1 MFSFCQL
8 CIDSIIWKDIYLIKL
23 LYYFMFDKLPI
34 SSKTEKI
41 LTKSLDEPIS
51 VEDANYLINIKGS
64 DLYPLLATA
73 DYLRQEIAGNNV
85 TFINNCNINF
95 TNICTVRC
103 GFCAFGKDADDPEA
117 YILDDEAIL
126 KKAQGAVDKGAHEFC
141 VMGGVLPD
149 ADVEY
154 YEHLLQL
161 LKGEFPNIMIHG
173 FSPTMI
179 KDASVVSGISVED
192 AFERLK
198 SAGLD
203 TLPGTAAEILTDRS
217 REIICPEKV
226 TTQEWIDIVKTA
238 HEVGIPGSATIMYG
252 HVETPEERVEH
263 IDIIRKIQ
271 QETHGF
277 TEFIPMTFMH
287 EYSPIFLEGQ
297 QNLGATGT
305 EDLKLYAVARLM
317 LKDLIPNIQVS
328 WVKMG
333 FRFAQVSLTAGANDL
348 GGTLGGDEL
357 SEASGAPDGVEA
369 SIDTL
374 SNMVRDLGRNPIE
387 RNSKYTEFYPIES
400 KSSDVKIVSK

>member
-1 MFSFCQL
+1 MGYT
-8 CIDSIIWKDIYLIKL
+8 II
-23 LYYFMFDKLPI
+23 MFDKLPI

-51 VEDANYLINIKGS
+51 VEEANYLMNIKGS
-64 DLYPLLATA
+64 DLFPLLATA
-73 DYLRQEIAGNNV
+73 DHLREKIVGNDV

-95 TNICTVRC
+95 TNVCTVRC

-117 YILDDEAIL
+117 YILDDDAIL
-126 KKAQGAVDKGAHEFC
+126 EKARVAADKGAHEFC
-141 VMGGVLPD
+141 LMGGVLPD
-149 ADVEY
+149 ADIEY
-154 YEHLLQL
+154 YEHLLHL
-161 LKGEFPNIMIHG
+161 LKGEFPDILIHG
-173 FSPTMI
+173 FSPTMVR
-179 KDASVVSGISVED
+179 DAAMVSGMDIED
-192 AFERLK
+192 AFRRLK
-198 SAGLD
+198 VAGLD

-226 TTQEWIDIVKTA
+226 TTQEWIDVVNVA

-252 HVETPEERVEH
+252 HVETLEERVEH
-263 IDIIRKIQ
+263 IDIIRQ
-271 QETHGF
+271 MQENGGKF

-287 EYSPIFLEGQ
+287 EFSPIFLDGAK
-297 QNLGATGT
+297 NLGATGT

-317 LKDLIPNIQVS
+317 LRDLIPNIQVS

-357 SEASGAPDGVEA
+357 SAASGAPDGVEA

-374 SNMVRDLGRNPIE
+374 NDIVENLGRNMIE
-387 RNSKYTEFYPIES
+387 RNSKYTEFYPLSFDSKMKAES
-400 KSSDVKIVSK
+400 KI

>member
-1 MFSFCQL
+1 
-8 CIDSIIWKDIYLIKL
+8 
-23 LYYFMFDKLPI
+23 MFDKLPI

-41 LTKSLDEPIS
+41 LTKSLDESIT
-51 VEDANYLINIKGS
+51 VEEANHLMNIKGP

-73 DYLRQEIAGNNV
+73 DFLRHEIVGDDV

-117 YILDDEAIL
+117 YILNDEQIL
-126 KKAQGAVDKGAHEFC
+126 AKAQGAVDKGAHEFC

-149 ADVEY
+149 ADIDY
-154 YEHLLQL
+154 YEHLMHL
-161 LKGEFPNIMIHG
+161 LKDEYPNVMIHG
-173 FSPTMI
+173 FSPTMVR
-179 KDASVVSGISVED
+179 DACVVSGIDIAEG
-192 AFERLK
+192 FERLK

-226 TTQEWIDIVKTA
+226 SVAEWIDAVKTA

-252 HVETPEERVEH
+252 HVETLEERVEH
-263 IDIIRKIQ
+263 IDIIRRLQ
-271 QETHGF
+271 EETHGF

-297 QNLGATGT
+297 TNLGASGT
-305 EDLKLYAVARLM
+305 EDLKLYAVSRLM
-317 LKDLIPNIQVS
+317 LRDLIPNIQVS

-333 FRFAQVSLTAGANDL
+333 FRFAQVALTAGTNDL

-369 SIDTL
+369 SIETL
-374 SNMVRDLGRNPIE
+374 DSMVRNLGRTPIE
-387 RNSKYTEFYPIES
+387 RNSKYTEFYPIAQGIEMPS
-400 KSSDVKIVSK
+400 K

>member
-1 MFSFCQL
+1 
-8 CIDSIIWKDIYLIKL
+8 
-23 LYYFMFDKLPI
+23 MFDKLPI

-41 LTKSLDEPIS
+41 LTKSLDEQIT
-51 VEDANYLINIKGS
+51 VEEANHLMNIQGH

-73 DYLRQEIAGNNV
+73 DYLRHEIVGDDV

-117 YILDDEAIL
+117 YILNDEQIL
-126 KKAQGAVDKGAHEFC
+126 AKAQGAVEKGAHEFC

-149 ADVEY
+149 ADIEY
-154 YEHLLQL
+154 YEHLMHL
-161 LKGEFPNIMIHG
+161 LKDEYPDIMIHG
-173 FSPTMI
+173 FSPTMVR
-179 KDASVVSGISVED
+179 DACLVSGIDMTEG
-192 AFERLK
+192 FERLK

-226 TTQEWIDIVKTA
+226 SVAEWIEAVKTA

-252 HVETPEERVEH
+252 HVETLEERVEH
-263 IDIIRKIQ
+263 IDIIRRL
-271 QETHGF
+271 QEETQGF

-297 QNLGATGT
+297 TNLGASGT
-305 EDLKLYAVARLM
+305 EDLKLYAVSRLM
-317 LKDLIPNIQVS
+317 LRDLIPNIQVS

-333 FRFAQVSLTAGANDL
+333 FRFAQVALTAGTNDL

-369 SIDTL
+369 SIETL
-374 SNMVRDLGRNPIE
+374 DSMVRNLGRNPIE
-387 RNSKYTEFYPIES
+387 RNSKYTEFYPIAQGIELPS
-400 KSSDVKIVSK
+400 K

>member
-1 MFSFCQL
+1 
-8 CIDSIIWKDIYLIKL
+8 
-23 LYYFMFDKLPI
+23 MFDKLPV

-41 LTKSLDEPIS
+41 LTKSLDEAITI
-51 VEDANYLINIKGS
+51 EEANHLMNIQGS

-73 DYLRQEIAGNNV
+73 DFLRHKIVGDNV

-117 YILDDEAIL
+117 YILTDDEIL
-126 KKAQGAVDKGAHEFC
+126 AKGEGAVSNGAREFTL
-141 VMGGVLPD
+141 MGGVLPD
-149 ADVEY
+149 ADIEY
-154 YEHLLQL
+154 YEHLLTL
-161 LKGEFPNIMIHG
+161 LKDNFPKVSIHG

-179 KDASVVSGISVED
+179 SDACTLSGIGLAEG
-192 AFERLK
+192 FERLK

-226 TTQEWIDIVKTA
+226 SVAEWIDTVKTA

-252 HVETPEERVEH
+252 HVETLKERVEH
-263 IDIIRKIQ
+263 LDIIRNLQ
-271 QETHGF
+271 METGGF

-297 QNLGATGT
+297 TNLGASGT
-305 EDLKLYAVARLM
+305 EDLKLYAVSRLM
-317 LKDLIPNIQVS
+317 FRDLISNIQVS

-333 FRFAQVSLTAGANDL
+333 FRFAQVVLTAGANDL

-369 SIDTL
+369 SIETL
-374 SNMVRDLGRNPIE
+374 GSMVRNLGRNPIE
-387 RNSKYTEFYPIES
+387 RDSKYTQFYPI
-400 KSSDVKIVSK
+400 KSSEMASK

>member
-1 MFSFCQL
+1 
-8 CIDSIIWKDIYLIKL
+8 
-23 LYYFMFDKLPI
+23 MFDKLPI

-41 LTKSLDEPIS
+41 LTKSLDEQIT
-51 VEDANYLINIKGS
+51 VEEANHLMNIKGS

-73 DYLRQEIAGNNV
+73 DYLRHEIVGDDV

-117 YILDDEAIL
+117 YILNDEQIL
-126 KKAQGAVDKGAHEFC
+126 AKAQGAVEKGAHEFC

-149 ADVEY
+149 ADIEY
-154 YEHLLQL
+154 YEHLMHL
-161 LKGEFPNIMIHG
+161 LKDEYPNVMIHG
-173 FSPTMI
+173 FSPTMVR
-179 KDASVVSGISVED
+179 DACVVSGIDMAEG
-192 AFERLK
+192 FERLRD
-198 SAGLD
+198 AGLD

-226 TTQEWIDIVKTA
+226 TVAEWIEAVKTA

-252 HVETPEERVEH
+252 HVETLEERVEH
-263 IDIIRKIQ
+263 IDIIRRL
-271 QETHGF
+271 QEETQGF

-297 QNLGATGT
+297 TNLGASGT
-305 EDLKLYAVARLM
+305 EDLKLYAVSRLM
-317 LKDLIPNIQVS
+317 LRDLIPNIQVS

-333 FRFAQVSLTAGANDL
+333 FRFAQVALTAGTNDL

-357 SEASGAPDGVEA
+357 SAASGAPDGVEA
-369 SIDTL
+369 SIETL
-374 SNMVRDLGRNPIE
+374 DSMVRNLGRKPIE
-387 RNSKYTEFYPIES
+387 RNSKYTEFYPIAQGIELPS
-400 KSSDVKIVSK
+400 L

>member
-1 MFSFCQL
+1 
-8 CIDSIIWKDIYLIKL
+8 
-23 LYYFMFDKLPI
+23 MFDRLPI
-34 SSKTEKI
+34 SSKTERI
-41 LTKSLDEPIS
+41 LTKSLDEEIT
-51 VEDANYLINIKGS
+51 VEEANHLMNIKGNE
-64 DLYPLLATA
+64 LYPLLATA
-73 DYLRQEIAGNNV
+73 DYLRHEIVGDNV

-117 YILDDEAIL
+117 YILNDEQIL
-126 KKAQGAVDKGAHEFC
+126 EKAEGAVQKGAHEFC

-149 ADVEY
+149 ADIEY
-154 YEHLLQL
+154 YEHLMHL
-161 LKGEFPNIMIHG
+161 LKDEYPDVMIHG

-179 KDASVVSGISVED
+179 RDACVLSGIDMAEGC
-192 AFERLK
+192 ERLK

-226 TTQEWIDIVKTA
+226 SVAEWIGTVKTA

-252 HVETPEERVEH
+252 HVETLEERVEH
-263 IDIIRKIQ
+263 IDIIRKLQ
-271 QETHGF
+271 EETHGF

-297 QNLGATGT
+297 RNLGATGT
-305 EDLKLYAVARLM
+305 EDLKLDAVSRLM
-317 LKDLIPNIQVS
+317 LRDAIPNIQVS

-333 FRFAQVSLTAGANDL
+333 FRFAQVALTAGTNDL

-357 SEASGAPDGVEA
+357 SEASGAPDGVDA

-374 SNMVRDLGRNPIE
+374 AKMVRNLGRNPIE
-387 RNSKYTEFYPIES
+387 RNSKYTEFYPINS
-400 KSSDVKIVSK
+400 K

>member
-1 MFSFCQL
+1 
-8 CIDSIIWKDIYLIKL
+8 
-23 LYYFMFDKLPI
+23 MFDKLPI

-51 VEDANYLINIKGS
+51 AEDANYLINIKGS

-73 DYLRQEIAGNNV
+73 DYLRQEIAGDNV

-126 KKAQGAVDKGAHEFC
+126 KKAQRAVDKGAHEFC

>member
-1 MFSFCQL
+1 
-8 CIDSIIWKDIYLIKL
+8 
-23 LYYFMFDKLPI
+23 
-34 SSKTEKI
+34 
-41 LTKSLDEPIS
+41 
-51 VEDANYLINIKGS
+51 
-64 DLYPLLATA
+64 
-73 DYLRQEIAGNNV
+73 
-85 TFINNCNINF
+85 

-103 GFCAFGKDADDPEA
+103 GFCAFGKDADDHEA

-126 KKAQGAVDKGAHEFC
+126 KKAQGPVDKGAHEFC

>member
-1 MFSFCQL
+1 
-8 CIDSIIWKDIYLIKL
+8 
-23 LYYFMFDKLPI
+23 MFDKLSI

-41 LTKSLDEPIS
+41 LSKSLDEAIS
-51 VEDANYLINIKGS
+51 IEESNHLMNIQGS
-64 DLYPLLATA
+64 DLYALLAAA
-73 DYLRQEIAGNNV
+73 DYLRHEIVGDNV

-126 KKAQGAVDKGAHEFC
+126 SKAQGAVEKGAREFC
-141 VMGGVLPD
+141 LMGGVLPD
-149 ADVEY
+149 ADIEY
-154 YEHLLQL
+154 YEHLLHI
-161 LKGEFPNIMIHG
+161 LKDEYPNIMIHG

-179 KDASVVSGISVED
+179 NDACLLSGIDVAEGC
-192 AFERLK
+192 ERLK
-198 SAGLD
+198 HAGLD

-226 TTQEWIDIVKTA
+226 NVDEWISIVKTA

-252 HVETPEERVEH
+252 HVETLEERVEH

-271 QETHGF
+271 QDTHGF

-287 EYSPIFLEGQ
+287 EFSPIFLEGQ
-297 QNLGATGT
+297 SNLGATGT
-305 EDLKLYAVARLM
+305 QDLKLYAVSRLM
-317 LKDLIPNIQVS
+317 LRDLIPNIQVS

-333 FRFAQVSLTAGANDL
+333 YRFAQVALTAGTNDL

-369 SIDTL
+369 SVSTL
-374 SNMVRDLGRNPIE
+374 SRMVEDLGRNPIE
-387 RNSKYTEFYPIES
+387 RNSKYSEFYP
-400 KSSDVKIVSK
+400 VK

>member
-1 MFSFCQL
+1 
-8 CIDSIIWKDIYLIKL
+8 
-23 LYYFMFDKLPI
+23 MFDKIPI

-41 LTKSLDEPIS
+41 LTKSLDEQIT
-51 VEDANYLINIKGS
+51 VEEANHLMNIKGP

-73 DYLRQEIAGNNV
+73 DYLRHEIVGDDV

-117 YILDDEAIL
+117 YILNDEQIL
-126 KKAQGAVDKGAHEFC
+126 AKAQGAVDKGAHEFC

-149 ADVEY
+149 ADIEY
-154 YEHLLQL
+154 YEHLMHL
-161 LKGEFPNIMIHG
+161 LKDEYPNVMIHG
-173 FSPTMI
+173 FSPTMVR
-179 KDASVVSGISVED
+179 DACVVSGIDIAEG
-192 AFERLK
+192 FERLRD
-198 SAGLD
+198 AGLD

-226 TTQEWIDIVKTA
+226 TVAEWIDAVKTA

-252 HVETPEERVEH
+252 HVETLEERVEH
-263 IDIIRKIQ
+263 IDIIRRLQ
-271 QETHGF
+271 EETHGF

-297 QNLGATGT
+297 TNLGASGT
-305 EDLKLYAVARLM
+305 EDLKLYAVSRLM
-317 LKDLIPNIQVS
+317 LRDLIPNIQVS

-333 FRFAQVSLTAGANDL
+333 FRFAQVALTAGTNDL

-357 SEASGAPDGVEA
+357 SAASGAPDGVEA
-369 SIDTL
+369 SIETL
-374 SNMVRDLGRNPIE
+374 DSMVRNLGRKPIE
-387 RNSKYTEFYPIES
+387 RNSKYTEFYPIALQN
-400 KSSDVKIVSK
+400 KV

>member
-1 MFSFCQL
+1 
-8 CIDSIIWKDIYLIKL
+8 
-23 LYYFMFDKLPI
+23 MFDKLPI
-34 SSKTEKI
+34 TPETEKI

-51 VEDANYLINIKGS
+51 VEEANHLMNIKGS

-73 DYLRQEIAGNNV
+73 DYLRQEIVGDNV

-103 GFCAFGKDADDPEA
+103 GFCAFGKDANDPEA

-126 KKAQGAVDKGAHEFC
+126 SKAQGAVEKGAHEFC

-149 ADVEY
+149 ADIEY

-161 LKGEFPNIMIHG
+161 LKGEYPNVLIHG

-179 KDASVVSGISVED
+179 NDACLVSGISIEEGC
-192 AFERLK
+192 ERLK
-198 SAGLD
+198 DAGLD

-217 REIICPEKV
+217 RDLICPEKV
-226 TTQEWIDIVKTA
+226 SVSEWVDIVKTA

-252 HVETPEERVEH
+252 HVETLEERVEH
-263 IDIIRKIQ
+263 IDILRQIQ
-271 QETHGF
+271 EETHGF

-287 EYSPIFLEGQ
+287 EYAPAFLEGQ
-297 QNLGATGT
+297 ITSCATGT
-305 EDLKLYAVARLM
+305 EDLKLYAVSRLM
-317 LKDLIPNIQVS
+317 LRDLIPNIQVS

-357 SEASGAPDGVEA
+357 SAASGAPDGVEA

-374 SNMVRDLGRNPIE
+374 REIVRDLGRNPIE
-387 RNSKYTEFYPIES
+387 RNSKYTEFYPIQSGTAMPS
-400 KSSDVKIVSK
+400 K

>member
-1 MFSFCQL
+1 
-8 CIDSIIWKDIYLIKL
+8 
-23 LYYFMFDKLPI
+23 MFDKLPI

-41 LTKSLDEPIS
+41 LTKSLDEQIT
-51 VEDANYLINIKGS
+51 VEEANHLMNIKGP

-73 DYLRQEIAGNNV
+73 DYLRHEIVGDDV

-117 YILDDEAIL
+117 YILNDEQIL
-126 KKAQGAVDKGAHEFC
+126 AKAQGAVDKGAHEFC

-149 ADVEY
+149 ADIEY
-154 YEHLLQL
+154 YEHLMHL
-161 LKGEFPNIMIHG
+161 LKDEYPNVMIHG
-173 FSPTMI
+173 FSPTMVR
-179 KDASVVSGISVED
+179 DACVVSGIDIAEG
-192 AFERLK
+192 FERLRD
-198 SAGLD
+198 AGLD

-226 TTQEWIDIVKTA
+226 TVAEWIDAVKTA

-252 HVETPEERVEH
+252 HVETLEERVEH
-263 IDIIRKIQ
+263 IDIIRRL
-271 QETHGF
+271 QEETQGF

-297 QNLGATGT
+297 TNLGASGT
-305 EDLKLYAVARLM
+305 EDLKLYAVSRLM
-317 LKDLIPNIQVS
+317 LRDLIPNIQVS

-333 FRFAQVSLTAGANDL
+333 FRFAQVALTAGTNDL

-357 SEASGAPDGVEA
+357 SAASGAPDGVEA
-369 SIDTL
+369 SIETL
-374 SNMVRDLGRNPIE
+374 DSMVRNLGRKPIE
-387 RNSKYTEFYPIES
+387 RNSKYTEFYPIAQGIELPS
-400 KSSDVKIVSK
+400 K

>member
-1 MFSFCQL
+1 
-8 CIDSIIWKDIYLIKL
+8 
-23 LYYFMFDKLPI
+23 MFDKLPI

-51 VEDANYLINIKGS
+51 VEEGNHLMNIKGP
-64 DLYPLLATA
+64 DLYPLIATA
-73 DYLRQEIAGNNV
+73 DYLRSKIVGDDV

-103 GFCAFGKDADDPEA
+103 GFCAFGKDADDPDA

-126 KKAQGAVDKGAHEFC
+126 TKARGAVEKGAHEFTL
-141 VMGGVLPD
+141 MGGVHPD
-149 ADVEY
+149 ADIEY
-154 YEHLLQL
+154 YEHLLLL
-161 LKGEFPNIMIHG
+161 LKGEFPEVMIHG

-179 KDASVVSGISVED
+179 NDAAAVSGIDMAE
-192 AFERLK
+192 ACERLK
-198 SAGLD
+198 VAGLD

-226 TTQEWIDIVKTA
+226 SVQEWIDAVRTA

-252 HVETPEERVEH
+252 HIETLEERVEH
-263 IDIIRKIQ
+263 IDIIKRL
-271 QETHGF
+271 QEETNGF

-297 QNLGATGT
+297 KNLGATGT
-305 EDLKLYAVARLM
+305 EDLKLYAVSRLM

-333 FRFAQVSLTAGANDL
+333 FRFAQVSLTAGTNDL

-357 SEASGAPDGVEA
+357 SEASGAPDGVDA
-369 SIDTL
+369 SIETL
-374 SNMVRDLGRNPIE
+374 VDIVRNLGRNPIE
-387 RNSKYTEFYPIES
+387 RNSKYTEFYPVE
-400 KSSDVKIVSK
+400 

>member
-1 MFSFCQL
+1 
-8 CIDSIIWKDIYLIKL
+8 
-23 LYYFMFDKLPI
+23 MFDKLPI

-41 LTKSLDEPIS
+41 LTKSLDEAIS
-51 VEDANYLINIKGS
+51 VEEANHLMNIKGP

-73 DYLRQEIAGNNV
+73 DYLRHKIVGDNV

-117 YILDDEAIL
+117 YIMNDEQIL
-126 KKAQGAVDKGAHEFC
+126 SKAEDAVQKGAHEFC

-149 ADVEY
+149 ADIEY
-154 YEHLLQL
+154 YEHLLHL
-161 LKGEFPNIMIHG
+161 LKDEYPDVMIHG

-179 KDASVVSGISVED
+179 NDACIVSGMDVAEGC
-192 AFERLK
+192 ERLK
-198 SAGLD
+198 DAGLD

-217 REIICPEKV
+217 RDLICPEKV
-226 TTQEWIDIVKTA
+226 SVSEWIDIVKTA

-252 HVETPEERVEH
+252 HVETLGERVEH
-263 IDIIRKIQ
+263 IDIIRQ
-271 QETHGF
+271 LQEDTHGF

-297 QNLGATGT
+297 SNLGATGT
-305 EDLKLYAVARLM
+305 EDLKLYAVSRLM
-317 LKDLIPNIQVS
+317 LRDVIPNIQVS

-357 SEASGAPDGVEA
+357 SEASGAPDGVDA

-374 SNMVRDLGRNPIE
+374 SNMVRNLGRNPIG
-387 RNSKYTEFYPIES
+387 RNSKYTEFYPLDEKKVFAS
-400 KSSDVKIVSK
+400 KIMD